1 MMNVFNNLWL
11 MQVCFGAIA
20 ILGFSIRNNIR
31 GWKLVFTSLGGAIS
45 WGAYLM
51 FLQWSSSLLLSIF
64 LSTLLVCLYSEFVGR
79 AFRMPVSVFV
89 ICSIIPLVPG
99 SGLFYAMKAYIDGN
113 ITEAMGKM
121 GETLMIAGT
130 ISVAIAVMS
139 SGANL
144 FRKMLRSF

>member
-1 MMNVFNNLWL
+1 MFGVIDNLWL
-11 MQVCFGAIA
+11 MQVSYGGIA

-31 GWKLVFTSLGGAIS
+31 GWKLLFTSLGGAIS
-45 WGAYLM
+45 WGLYLI
-51 FLQWSSSLLLSIF
+51 FLQWSNSLLLSVF
-64 LSTLLVCLYSEFVGR
+64 LSTLVVCLYSEITGR
-79 AFRMPVSVFV
+79 AFKMPVSVFV

-99 SGLFYAMKAYIDGN
+99 SGLFYSMKAYIDGR
-113 ITEAMGKM
+113 TMEAMGKM

-139 SGANL
+139 SAANL

>member
-1 MMNVFNNLWL
+1 MMSVFNGLWL
-11 MQVCFGAIA
+11 MQVSFGGIA

-31 GWKLVFTSLGGAIS
+31 GWKLLFTSLGGAIS
-45 WGAYLM
+45 WGVYLM
-51 FLQWSSSLLLSIF
+51 FLAWSSSLLLSIF
-64 LSTLLVCLYSEFVGR
+64 IATLVVCLYSEFVGR
-79 AFRMPVSVFV
+79 AFKMPVSVFV

-113 ITEAMGKM
+113 NVESLRLMGQ
-121 GETLMIAGT
+121 TLMIAGT

-139 SGANL
+139 SAANL